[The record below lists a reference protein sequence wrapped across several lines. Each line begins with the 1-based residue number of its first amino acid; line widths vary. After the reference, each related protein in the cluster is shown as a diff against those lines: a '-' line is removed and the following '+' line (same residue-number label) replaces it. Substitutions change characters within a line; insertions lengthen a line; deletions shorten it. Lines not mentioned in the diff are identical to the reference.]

1 MPSTVVHAGFA
12 LLLAA
17 ALVKGTLDR
26 RLLAVVF
33 AVVVL
38 PEVDTVA
45 GLWIDGAHRALLHN
59 LALPIVAGGVVYWD
73 TRVREDSA
81 LRGRWGPG
89 SVRVVW
95 IGLFALTVA
104 HVLLDAAH
112 LEGVNPAYPIVDR
125 FVSLEGEVLFSTVD
139 GFVQTFVEFEFD
151 RGTEEAA
158 SAADAGTTQTTAN
171 THVDNPVEPSAAL
184 EDESNEP
191 VERIFPIADS
201 GWQLYLVLTGL
212 FVVVARRF
220 QDRRDEA

>member
-1 MPSTVVHAGFA
+1 MPSTIVHAGFA

-17 ALVKGTLDR
+17 ALVRGTLDR
-26 RLLAVVF
+26 RLLAVVL

-38 PEVDTVA
+38 PEADTVA

-59 LALPIVAGGVVYWD
+59 LTVPLAVGGVVYWD
-73 TRVREDSA
+73 TRVREDSV
-81 LRGRWGPG
+81 LRDRWGPE

-95 IGLFALTVA
+95 IGLFALTFA

-112 LEGVNPAYPIVDR
+112 LEGVNPAYPLLDR
-125 FVSLEGEVLFSTVD
+125 FVSLEGEVLLSTAD
-139 GFVQTFVEFEFD
+139 GFVQTFVEIELD
-151 RGTEEAA
+151 RGTEQA
-158 SAADAGTTQTTAN
+158 AADAGPTRTTAN

-184 EDESNEP
+184 EAESDEP
-191 VERIFPIADS
+191 VERIFPVADS
-201 GWQLYLVLTGL
+201 GWQLYLALTGL